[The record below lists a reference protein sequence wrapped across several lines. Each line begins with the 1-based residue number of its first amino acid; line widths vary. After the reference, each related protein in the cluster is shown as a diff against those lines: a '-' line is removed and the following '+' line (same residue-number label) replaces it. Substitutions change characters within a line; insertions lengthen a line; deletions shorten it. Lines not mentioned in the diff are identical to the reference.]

1 MAAMRVTR
9 PGYGG
14 NSNQTPP
21 HMTIRNVRGR
31 TITVTRSPLVS
42 DHSGIGQEWVE
53 GRRAG
58 RKSVHRRSGDLTP
71 TYGVNIIL
79 GHSDWY
85 REVGSELTRYIDFA
99 QSHFPVTVTYSKF
112 ESGLYYITNFA
123 YTIQLRSPFTNEPTR
138 VSIDMTLTKANKD
151 TIKTGSLSKAP
162 APAKKTATKK
172 KTLRKHK
179 VVRGDT
185 LSHLALRYYG
195 NANRWTKIADYN
207 KIRNPR
213 LLRVGTVLT
222 IPNL

>member
-1 MAAMRVTR
+1 M
-9 PGYGG
+9 
-14 NSNQTPP
+14 
-21 HMTIRNVRGR
+21 
-31 TITVTRSPLVS
+31 S

-172 KTLRKHK
+172 RPSASTRLSVVTPSPILRCGITATRT
-179 VVRGDT
+179 VG
-185 LSHLALRYYG
+185 
-195 NANRWTKIADYN
+195 
-207 KIRNPR
+207 PR
-213 LLRVGTVLT
+213 SRITTRFATHAFSGWE
-222 IPNL
+222 PS